1 MLVSGEGSES
11 DGLNAAYDSQK
22 DVYMRM
28 FQELEE
34 ADQALEDNMTEGNS
48 GFEKLDDVYY
58 GKLQQWRLFLH
69 SLQLRMAMRLCYTD
83 MAAEAQSIA
92 EKAVTAG
99 VIEKNDDNALFH
111 VAENRS
117 ALCFNDWKDYRV
129 GADIICY
136 MNGYA
141 DPRRDK
147 YFTKVKN
154 NDQEGYYGM
163 RIGINSPFSDD
174 DMITSYS
181 NRLMT
186 ASDPY
191 LSLIH
196 I

>member
-1 MLVSGEGSES
+1 MLHRYGYRSS
-11 DGLNAAYDSQK
+11 K
-22 DVYMRM
+22 HCR
-28 FQELEE
+28 E
-34 ADQALEDNMTEGNS
+34 AVA
-48 GFEKLDDVYY
+48 
-58 GKLQQWRLFLH
+58 
-69 SLQLRMAMRLCYTD
+69 
-83 MAAEAQSIA
+83 
-92 EKAVTAG
+92 AG

-163 RIGINSPFSDD
+163 RIGS
-174 DMITSYS
+174 
-181 NRLMT
+181 
-186 ASDPY
+186 
-191 LSLIH
+191 
-196 I
+196 